1 MTLLVVLL
9 LAAVLIPFVSEFV
22 FQTDVES
29 RTALNVKEQL
39 AIDNAIEGQ
48 YQIVV
53 ARIEYDAIGNEYDS
67 YNDPWNADE
76 LLDREEPGISVRLR
90 TRVADEQGKLPLRK
104 LAEGSTEEQ
113 AIWKA
118 RLIEL
123 LKRFRRDTRFDA
135 SGLAEELA
143 DEMVR
148 FFKGENRGQVPK
160 PSTVNGSPVLTL
172 DDLHF
177 ASEQFARHKLLE
189 DVREEG
195 DIGYGLWRYVTIYG
209 TGRVNLNTA
218 DQVVL
223 ESIFLKD
230 PTIAERIIERRD
242 GAAEDGEVDPDT
254 GETPGNPFTDVN
266 QINEIEGV
274 NQQVLRANNV
284 VLARDFDVKSNF
296 FSMRISGSTEN
307 TRREELY
314 VMERVPGTDPNGPV
328 EGVRHLL
335 CQERTDRVEESAEDV
350 DE

>member
-1 MTLLVVLL
+1 MALLVVLL

-148 FFKGENRGQVPK
+148 FFKG
-160 PSTVNGSPVLTL
+160 
-172 DDLHF
+172 
-177 ASEQFARHKLLE
+177 
-189 DVREEG
+189 
-195 DIGYGLWRYVTIYG
+195 
-209 TGRVNLNTA
+209 
-218 DQVVL
+218 
-223 ESIFLKD
+223 
-230 PTIAERIIERRD
+230 
-242 GAAEDGEVDPDT
+242 
-254 GETPGNPFTDVN
+254 
-266 QINEIEGV
+266 
-274 NQQVLRANNV
+274 
-284 VLARDFDVKSNF
+284 
-296 FSMRISGSTEN
+296 
-307 TRREELY
+307 
-314 VMERVPGTDPNGPV
+314 
-328 EGVRHLL
+328 
-335 CQERTDRVEESAEDV
+335 
-350 DE
+350 